1 MKVNTDSMLLGS
13 WAQPGNAKR
22 VLDIGTGSGI
32 LALMMAQKASSA
44 AQITAVDIDGL
55 AAAQAAQNFAASPWS
70 TQLQALTGDITSLTF
85 SGRFDV
91 IITNP
96 PYFESVSGDSR
107 AYTTL
112 TTERATA
119 RIDDSLSPATLFDVV
134 SRQLTDDGI
143 FYCVYP
149 ASRETLI
156 TETAEKAGL
165 YASQRLYVS
174 AEVDK
179 QPYLIAWRF
188 KRQRNCLDSKQ
199 LAIRDGNGEYTSE
212 FRRLCREFYLK
223 F

>member
-70 TQLQALTGDITSLTF
+70 TQLQALTGDITSLTL

-119 RIDDSLSPATLFDVV
+119 RIDDSCGFGRCGILKTHNCRHFCAKS
-134 SRQLTDDGI
+134 DDSCG
-143 FYCVYP
+143 
-149 ASRETLI
+149 
-156 TETAEKAGL
+156 
-165 YASQRLYVS
+165 
-174 AEVDK
+174 
-179 QPYLIAWRF
+179 
-188 KRQRNCLDSKQ
+188 
-199 LAIRDGNGEYTSE
+199 
-212 FRRLCREFYLK
+212 FRRCSIVK
-223 F
+223 THTI

>member
-1 MKVNTDSMLLGS
+1 MNSQKFSTAGGPKTTDRG
-13 WAQPGNAKR
+13 
-22 VLDIGTGSGI
+22 
-32 LALMMAQKASSA
+32 
-44 AQITAVDIDGL
+44 
-55 AAAQAAQNFAASPWS
+55 
-70 TQLQALTGDITSLTF
+70 
-85 SGRFDV
+85 
-91 IITNP
+91 
-96 PYFESVSGDSR
+96 
-107 AYTTL
+107 
-112 TTERATA
+112 ATA
-119 RIDDSLSPATLFDVV
+119 RIDDSLSPVTLFDVV
-134 SRQLTDDGI
+134 CRQLTDDGI

-149 ASRETLI
+149 VSRETLI

-174 AEVDK
+174 AVVDK